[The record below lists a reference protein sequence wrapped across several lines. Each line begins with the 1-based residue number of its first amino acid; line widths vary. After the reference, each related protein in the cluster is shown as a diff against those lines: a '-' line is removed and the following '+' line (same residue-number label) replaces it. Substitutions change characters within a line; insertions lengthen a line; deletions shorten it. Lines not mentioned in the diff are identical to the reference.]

1 MATFKATGRIA
12 IGGGVVEPGEQFE
25 ADEQALRALV
35 SRGMVEQVEQEHKPK
50 AKAKRGKR

>member
-1 MATFKATGRIA
+1 VAATRSAASSSDCGN
-12 IGGGVVEPGEQFE
+12 
-25 ADEQALRALV
+25 ALRALV